1 MPLKVELK
9 PGERIIIGD
18 CVITN
23 EDQRTRF
30 LVEGTAPILRE
41 KAIMT
46 PERADSPA
54 KRIYLAVQMMY
65 LSNDPRAYHEIYFS
79 LVREIMQAAPSTWP
93 YIEGINNEILTGNI
107 YKALKEADKL
117 IRYEGELLAHAK
129 CGADLRKRGKA
140 NSKPAQSGSGPAAQ
154 GRVAAAERVR
164 RLG

>member
-23 EDQRTRF
+23 DDQRTRF
-30 LVEGTAPILRE
+30 LVEGNAPILRE

-46 PERADSPA
+46 PERANSPA

-65 LSNDPRAYHEIYFS
+65 LANDSRAYHEVYFK

-93 YIEGINNEILTGNI
+93 FIEGINNQILTGNI

-117 IRYEGELLAHAK
+117 IRYEGELLANAK
-129 CGADLRKRGKA
+129 CSSDLRKRGKA
-140 NSKPAQSGSGPAAQ
+140 NFKSAQPGSGSAAAS
-154 GRVAAAERVR
+154 RLAAAEHP
-164 RLG
+164 

>member
-23 EDQRTRF
+23 DDQRTRF
-30 LVEGTAPILRE
+30 VVEGTAPILRE

-54 KRIYLAVQMMY
+54 KRIYLAVQLMY
-65 LSNDPRAYHEIYFS
+65 LSNDPRRHHDTYFN
-79 LVREIMQAAPSTWP
+79 LVREIVQAAPSCWP
-93 YIEGINNEILTGNI
+93 YIEIINNQILTGNS

-117 IRYEGELLAHAK
+117 IEYERELLTNAK
-129 CGADLRKRGKA
+129 CSADLRKRGKA
-140 NSKPAQSGSGPAAQ
+140 NFKPALAGSGPAA
-154 GRVAAAERVR
+154 
-164 RLG
+164 

>member
-23 EDQRTRF
+23 DDQRTRF
-30 LVEGTAPILRE
+30 LVEGSAPILRE

-65 LSNDPRAYHEIYFS
+65 LARDPRTCHDIYFQ
-79 LVREIMQAAPSTWP
+79 LVREIVQAAPSTWP
-93 YIEGINNEILTGNI
+93 YIEIINNQILTGNT

-117 IRYEGELLAHAK
+117 VQYERELFAHAK
-129 CGADLRKRGKA
+129 RSPDLRKRSKT
-140 NSKPAQSGSGPAAQ
+140 NFKPALA
-154 GRVAAAERVR
+154 
-164 RLG
+164 

>member
-1 MPLKVELK
+1 MALKVELK

-23 EDQRTRF
+23 DDQRTRF
-30 LVEGTAPILRE
+30 LVEGSAPILRE

-46 PERADSPA
+46 PKRADTPA

-65 LSNDPRAYHEIYFS
+65 LSHDPRSFHEVYFR

-93 YIEGINNEILTGNI
+93 YIESINNQILTGNV

-117 IRYEGELLAHAK
+117 IRYEGELLSNANR
-129 CGADLRKRGKA
+129 GSDLRKRGKA
-140 NSKPAQSGSGPAAQ
+140 NIQPA
-154 GRVAAAERVR
+154 
-164 RLG
+164 

>member
-1 MPLKVELK
+1 MALKVELK

-23 EDQRTRF
+23 DNQRTRF
-30 LVEGTAPILRE
+30 LVDGNAPILRE

-46 PERADSPA
+46 PERADTPA

-65 LSNDPRAYHEIYFS
+65 LAHEPRNYHEFYFK

-93 YIEGINNEILTGNI
+93 FIESINNQILTGNT

-117 IRYEGELLAHAK
+117 IRYEGELLANAK
-129 CGADLRKRGKA
+129 CSSDLRKR
-140 NSKPAQSGSGPAAQ
+140 SKTNFKSAQPGSGSAAA
-154 GRVAAAERVR
+154 GRVAAPERA
-164 RLG
+164 